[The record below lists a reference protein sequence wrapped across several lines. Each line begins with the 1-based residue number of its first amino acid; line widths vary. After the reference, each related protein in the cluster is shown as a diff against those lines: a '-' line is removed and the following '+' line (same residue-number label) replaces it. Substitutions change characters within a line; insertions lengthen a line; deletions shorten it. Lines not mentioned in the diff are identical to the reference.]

1 MPEAEQVTEAA
12 NDASTQATSE
22 QAPPP
27 PAVEPPAAE
36 PKTPG
41 EAAKDARLNG
51 ELAAR
56 QARLKRKTDALF
68 QDRQRF
74 EQERKQWE
82 SQHQEASRK
91 QSEEIA
97 SLRKQIEEGGRGNP
111 LVKMKPGEATETLKE
126 WMAAGTPEA
135 QIKELQRQLAAQNE
149 AHEKRW
155 SEHTEASKKREE
167 EETRAREAAQQG
179 QRETGIRQFA
189 RWVTSEDRIQTYK
202 YLNAEYT
209 QDQIYQQALHLDAVG
224 RRDQKQW
231 THREVVDYL
240 EKCAQATYKSRED
253 RAMTV
258 FGSPK
263 PAPASAE
270 PVATPKASLPATGNG
285 GVVRQK
291 KQLSRDE
298 EEARDVADIRRA
310 MAADKIANSKK
321 R

>member
-12 NDASTQATSE
+12 NDASTQAVVEGS
-22 QAPPP
+22 PPP
-27 PAVEPPAAE
+27 T
-36 PKTPG
+36 TPEVPQDPLAG
-41 EAAKDARLNG
+41 VKIPSAG

-56 QARLKRKTDALF
+56 AARFKKKSDALF